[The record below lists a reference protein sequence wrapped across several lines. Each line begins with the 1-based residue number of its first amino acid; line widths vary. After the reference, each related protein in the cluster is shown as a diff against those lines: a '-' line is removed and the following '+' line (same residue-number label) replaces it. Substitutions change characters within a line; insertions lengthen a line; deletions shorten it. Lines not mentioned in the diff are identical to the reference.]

1 MRKQDP
7 RYSLIRPMLAD
18 GKIQTFTDA
27 FEFIKKSVVARDIGK
42 KVERFTELM
51 NDVDDFRVGELRMM
65 AKLFNLTLDQMF
77 HLIAREVEKKKS
89 TIDFNLDESS

>member
-7 RYSLIRPMLAD
+7 RYSLIKPMLED
-18 GKIQTFTDA
+18 GKIQTFTDT
-27 FEFIKKSVVARDIGK
+27 FGYIKKSVVARDIGK

-65 AKLFNLTLDQMF
+65 AKLFNLTLDEMF
-77 HLIAREVEKKKS
+77 NLIAREVEKKKPN
-89 TIDFNLDESS
+89 IDFNLDESS

>member
-1 MRKQDP
+1 MQKQDP
-7 RYSLIRPMLAD
+7 RYSLIKPMLAD

-27 FEFIKKSVVARDIGK
+27 FVYIKKSVVARDIGK

-65 AKLFNLTLDQMF
+65 AKLFNLTLDEMF
-77 HLIAREVEKKKS
+77 SLIARELEKKRS
-89 TIDFNLDESS
+89 AMDFNLDES

>member
-1 MRKQDP
+1 
-7 RYSLIRPMLAD
+7 MLAD

>member
-65 AKLFNLTLDQMF
+65 AKLLHLTLDEMLR
-77 HLIAREVEKKKS
+77 LIAREVEKKRAVM
-89 TIDFNLDESS
+89 DHNYDES

>member
-1 MRKQDP
+1 MRKHDP
-7 RYSLIRPMLAD
+7 RYSLIKPMLAN

-65 AKLFNLTLDQMF
+65 AKLFNLTLDEMF
-77 HLIAREVEKKKS
+77 HLIAREVEKKRAA
-89 TIDFNLDESS
+89 IDFNLDESS